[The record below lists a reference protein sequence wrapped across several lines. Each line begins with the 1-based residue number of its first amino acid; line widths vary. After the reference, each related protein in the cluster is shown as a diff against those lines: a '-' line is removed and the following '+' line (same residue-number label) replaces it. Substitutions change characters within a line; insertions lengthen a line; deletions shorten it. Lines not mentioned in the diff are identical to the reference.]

1 MIRHLYMKNFI
12 LIEELSLDFEEG
24 FSAFTGETGAG
35 KSILIDAISLLRA
48 DRASASFVMKGCEK
62 AIVEG
67 TFDLKNDKWACSVL
81 EDAGFDVNDET
92 VFTREIYAS
101 GKSAARIDH
110 RSVNLSLMKEV
121 LKNQL
126 DIHGQRDTAYLLNT
140 KNHMHLLDAYIQ
152 DDALLQETKKAFDAY
167 DALVKEKEQALQ
179 DTYNENDLEYF
190 RYQIQEIEE
199 SHLEIGED
207 EKLENK
213 EKKYKAVKESYDKLS
228 SIFSLYDDSLSSDL
242 YELNKL
248 VSSLKSGEEISRI
261 ADTVNDAY
269 YSLSD
274 AMDSLR
280 AKLDDMNLSEDEIN
294 EMEERLYLIQKLK
307 RKYGHTIEDILA
319 KKDELEKQV
328 EMITHKQAYL
338 DQMDQKIA
346 KAKAVYDKAAAKLT
360 KERKK
365 YSTSLDQEI
374 ARHLHKLMLDHAR
387 FQTMITLITE
397 GKPSPS
403 GSDHVEFYVAM
414 NQGQDLKPLVKTASG
429 GELSRLMLGLKVIFT
444 KLQGIQ
450 TVIFD
455 EIDTGVSGPVAT
467 AIGEEM
473 KQLGNECQV
482 FSVTHLAQVAAC
494 AGRQYLVAKETDG
507 KTTRTNVKLL
517 SEEERIRQLALI
529 ASGEVTPASLSAAEE
544 LYKRNQA
551 S

>member
-213 EKKYKAVKESYDKLS
+213 EKEYKAVKESYDMS
-228 SIFSLYDDSLSSDL
+228 
-242 YELNKL
+242 
-248 VSSLKSGEEISRI
+248 
-261 ADTVNDAY
+261 
-269 YSLSD
+269 
-274 AMDSLR
+274 
-280 AKLDDMNLSEDEIN
+280 
-294 EMEERLYLIQKLK
+294 
-307 RKYGHTIEDILA
+307 
-319 KKDELEKQV
+319 
-328 EMITHKQAYL
+328 
-338 DQMDQKIA
+338 
-346 KAKAVYDKAAAKLT
+346 
-360 KERKK
+360 
-365 YSTSLDQEI
+365 
-374 ARHLHKLMLDHAR
+374 
-387 FQTMITLITE
+387 
-397 GKPSPS
+397 
-403 GSDHVEFYVAM
+403 
-414 NQGQDLKPLVKTASG
+414 
-429 GELSRLMLGLKVIFT
+429 
-444 KLQGIQ
+444 
-450 TVIFD
+450 
-455 EIDTGVSGPVAT
+455 
-467 AIGEEM
+467 
-473 KQLGNECQV
+473 
-482 FSVTHLAQVAAC
+482 
-494 AGRQYLVAKETDG
+494 
-507 KTTRTNVKLL
+507 
-517 SEEERIRQLALI
+517 
-529 ASGEVTPASLSAAEE
+529 
-544 LYKRNQA
+544 
-551 S
+551 